1 MIVIIDFGSQY
12 SELIARRIRELRVYS
27 ELVPHTTSLSEI
39 QHKYKADGIILSGGP
54 ASVYDDDAPKCDPAI
69 FTSGIPILG
78 ICYGMQLMAKELGG
92 EVKKGKSKEY
102 GTASLFIDNNFDL
115 FEGLW
120 LETTVW
126 MSHGD
131 SVVKMPDGFHQL
143 GHTESCQIASMG
155 NPFKKMYGVQFHPEV
170 QHTPRGLEIISNF
183 VLEVCGSKPT
193 WTAESF
199 IKVTSAEIKNLVKTN
214 RILCAL
220 SGGVDSTTVSILLQ
234 QAIGSRLTCVFI
246 DQGFMRK
253 DEAKKIKALFTEK
266 FNIDLRYIDASER
279 FFKKLVGVVDPE
291 QKRKLIG
298 EEFIRVFEEV
308 AISLKSDYPFLAQG
322 TLYPDVI
329 ESATV
334 GVSKNAVKIKTH
346 HNVGGL
352 PEKMNFK
359 IIEPLRKL
367 FKDEVR
373 KVALEMNVPEE
384 IVYRQPFPGPGL
396 AIRIIGEVTPERVK
410 ILQEADAIVL
420 EEVKA
425 AGMYRKLWQAFAVLL
440 PIKTVGVQG
449 DKRTYLNTIA
459 LRAVTSEDAMTANWA
474 HLPYELLEK
483 ISSRIINEVPEIN
496 RVVYDIS
503 SKPPATI
510 EWE

>member
-1 MIVIIDFGSQY
+1 
-12 SELIARRIRELRVYS
+12 
-27 ELVPHTTSLSEI
+27 
-39 QHKYKADGIILSGGP
+39 
-54 ASVYDDDAPKCDPAI
+54 
-69 FTSGIPILG
+69 
-78 ICYGMQLMAKELGG
+78 
-92 EVKKGKSKEY
+92 
-102 GTASLFIDNNFDL
+102 
-115 FEGLW
+115 
-120 LETTVW
+120 